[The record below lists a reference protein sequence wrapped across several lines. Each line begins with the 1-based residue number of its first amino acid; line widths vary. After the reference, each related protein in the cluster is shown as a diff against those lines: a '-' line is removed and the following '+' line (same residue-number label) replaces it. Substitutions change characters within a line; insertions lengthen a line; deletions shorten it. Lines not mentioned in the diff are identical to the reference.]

1 MDMVMDFF
9 KSLPN
14 MLLDQILH
22 PPFKLDPTVENTAL
36 GLIMITAILVGI
48 WIKNRGSR

>member
-1 MDMVMDFF
+1 MDTVLDFF

-22 PPFKLDPTVENTAL
+22 PPFKLDPTVENT
-36 GLIMITAILVGI
+36 LVGLGVLALLI
-48 WIKNRGSR
+48 SGSWLWNRFH